1 MLSIAN
7 KHEASVAEVAFKRA
21 AQEFEEA
28 QRQVSAL
35 ETEAVKALT
44 GESQLDLKVVNSML
58 LKHRAKLDGATTA
71 MEEAKARIEEEAK
84 SRKANEIRVDELL
97 TWAERFDKAS
107 YEAKHLVISQLV
119 DRIEVRPNYEVDIHF
134 RITAEQ
140 FLGKPITA
148 SA

>member
-1 MLSIAN
+1 MAVHSGNRVDRADRRTVRLS
-7 KHEASVAEVAFKRA
+7 S
-21 AQEFEEA
+21 
-28 QRQVSAL
+28 
-35 ETEAVKALT
+35 T
-44 GESQLDLKVVNSML
+44 
-58 LKHRAKLDGATTA
+58 AK
-71 MEEAKARIEEEAK
+71 EEAKARIEEEAK

-97 TWAERFDKAS
+97 TWAERFDEAS